1 MEKLTQQ
8 KFTEY
13 KNDLD
18 GKNTGSSDYMN
29 DYAKVEKII
38 TQGVK
43 NHAFLGL
50 ITTKFAQEINNTAH
64 EFSLPIASNTDTDKH
79 DRTPRNFIQSTTPF
93 ECAQVN
99 LDVCIPHSELDKFT
113 AVNFE
118 KEFNARLGG
127 ELAKNLTM
135 IGFHGQRRALD
146 SNPETNP
153 LGEDVAK
160 GWHAQLKEKDQF
172 INAATLAGQTHTQ
185 LIKKALEKLPTR
197 LRESGELVAICGRH
211 VLSNAQINLDAKQLN
226 SPNGVLLTAQ
236 NLIGGLRA
244 INAPFFPANC
254 ILITTLSNLAIY
266 FKQNSARL
274 FFKQE
279 PRQNNV
285 QIYFSVMLDYLLENH
300 RHAVL
305 IEGIDEVQ

>member
-1 MEKLTQQ
+1 
-8 KFTEY
+8 
-13 KNDLD
+13 
-18 GKNTGSSDYMN
+18 
-29 DYAKVEKII
+29 
-38 TQGVK
+38 
-43 NHAFLGL
+43 
-50 ITTKFAQEINNTAH
+50 
-64 EFSLPIASNTDTDKH
+64 
-79 DRTPRNFIQSTTPF
+79 
-93 ECAQVN
+93 
-99 LDVCIPHSELDKFT
+99 
-113 AVNFE
+113 
-118 KEFNARLGG
+118 
-127 ELAKNLTM
+127 M

-172 INAATLAGQTHTQ
+172 INAATLAGQTHAQ
-185 LIKKALEKLPTR
+185 LIKKALEKLPAR

-279 PRQNNV
+279 PRLNNV